1 MASNFSKLFR
11 NFGFLRNIFPC
22 NNPVNADDVPQQDEL
37 MTNRQRCNSDGYV
50 WKRQLVFR
58 AKLTMHTAFE
68 RPDNVDPAAVT
79 SLAISDDNEKG
90 RYSTVSSIYRVRILK
105 SITGSPFSRHHR
117 PVSKCPL

>member
-1 MASNFSKLFR
+1 MPIKDSQISSRKISLNNQLTNKLKAEQDATKKEDT
-11 NFGFLRNIFPC
+11 NDGFVLV

-37 MTNRQRCNSDGYV
+37 MTNRQRYNSDGYV

-90 RYSTVSSIYRVRILK
+90 K
-105 SITGSPFSRHHR
+105 
-117 PVSKCPL
+117 